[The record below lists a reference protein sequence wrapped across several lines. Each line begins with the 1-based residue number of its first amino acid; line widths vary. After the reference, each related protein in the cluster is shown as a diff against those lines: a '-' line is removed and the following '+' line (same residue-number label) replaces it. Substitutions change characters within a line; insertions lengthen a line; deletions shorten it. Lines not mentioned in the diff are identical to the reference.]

1 MYPFTANIM
10 TSGVIEMAV
19 PVRSISVMEPP
30 AAGTVPVVNG
40 EALLV
45 NIRNNGSATVTR
57 GSISAAQRL
66 VLVIPLDINAV
77 NEADLDKI
85 PGIGPAMARRIVTYR
100 QNNGGVMSVQDL
112 LMVEGI
118 GEKKFA
124 ALKKYFQLSGI

>member
-1 MYPFTANIM
+1 MYPLTAKTM
-10 TSGVIEMAV
+10 TSDVIKMAA
-19 PVRSISVMEPP
+19 PVLSISVLEPR

-45 NIRNNGSATVTR
+45 NIRGNGSATVTR
-57 GSISAAQRL
+57 GSISAEQRL

-77 NEADLDKI
+77 NEADLDII

-100 QNNGGVMSVQDL
+100 QNNGGGMSVQDL

-124 ALKKYFQLSGI
+124 ALRKFF